1 MSILHKCI
9 TILFTFMLSVS
20 GAPLIAQQ
28 QDNAGA
34 AQNVAGQPEQAD
46 DTAGTGDSSGSD
58 TSENEISGNAT
69 SDSDTSESAGSVA
82 QQPDMPDIDNQPI
95 QRAEGQTAGRFI
107 PSEQISQDL
116 GVSFPVDI

>member
-9 TILFTFMLSVS
+9 TILFTVMLSLS
-20 GAPLIAQQ
+20 GAPLIA
-28 QDNAGA
+28 
-34 AQNVAGQPEQAD
+34 QPEQAD
-46 DTAGTGDSSGSD
+46 DTAGTGDIAGTD
-58 TSENEISGNAT
+58 TTENEASGVAT
-69 SDSDTSESAGSVA
+69 SDSDTSEGAGDEA

-95 QRAEGQTAGRFI
+95 QRAEGQSAGRFI